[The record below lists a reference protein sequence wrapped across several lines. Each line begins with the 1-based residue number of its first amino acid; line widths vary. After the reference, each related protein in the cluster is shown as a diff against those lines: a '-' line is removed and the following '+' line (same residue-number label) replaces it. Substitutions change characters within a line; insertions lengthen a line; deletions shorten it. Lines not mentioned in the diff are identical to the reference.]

1 MAHHESRMTTK
12 EDLVEGIQNILKTD
26 LDFLLNLAPS
36 ELVILATSLKG
47 LVEREKNRSL
57 RN

>member
-1 MAHHESRMTTK
+1 MAHHESKMTTK

-36 ELVILATSLKG
+36 ELVILATSLKR
-47 LVEREKNRSL
+47 LVEREKKHS
-57 RN
+57 